1 LRIQIALWLIPFL
14 RALLAAKETMMASE
28 PLTPDLPPQGP
39 VDDPIPTPMDPIPPT
54 PSDPVV
60 GDSSGTAETGNVANI
75 GNYPSI
81 ASIPLV
87 EGP

>member
-1 LRIQIALWLIPFL
+1 
-14 RALLAAKETMMASE
+14 MASE

-39 VDDPIPTPMDPIPPT
+39 IDDPIPTPMDPIPPT

-60 GDSSGTAETGNVANI
+60 GDAPGASETGNVANI